1 VAKLK
6 LRLLGWLFHKLF
18 GDWKLTTQFY
28 VTSTHILV
36 IEIAVE
42 TRFGDF
48 SFPFFQKELPAPGEL
63 AKVNMVPKDPTKVGG
78 YRPEE
83 DADTRPA

>member
-1 VAKLK
+1 MANLK
-6 LRLLGWLFHKLF
+6 LRFLGWLFHLLF
-18 GDWKLTTQFY
+18 GQWKLATQFY
-28 VTSTHILV
+28 VTATHVLV
-36 IEIAVE
+36 IEIAVS

-48 SFPFFQKELPAPGEL
+48 TFPFFEKEIPAPGVFS
-63 AKVNMVPKDPTKVGG
+63 KVDMVAKDPTKVGG